1 MAIESLQTEVNLP
14 DHNLVGRGKVRDIYK
29 IGEHLL
35 IIASD
40 RISAF
45 DYVLASGIPNK
56 GRVLTQMS
64 LFWFEQTA
72 DLGRHHLISADVDEY
87 PAEVQEYRDQL
98 EGRSM
103 LVVKADRVDIEC
115 VARGYLTGS
124 GWKDYGNTGTV
135 CGIPLPE
142 GLEESARLEPP
153 IFTPATKA
161 DTGHDE
167 NISFEQMC
175 EVVDP
180 DLAGKLK
187 TLTLDIYASARAF
200 AENKDIII
208 ADTKFEFG
216 LLDGEIILIDE
227 ILSPDSSRF
236 WDQETYAPGRSQ
248 DSFDKQFVRDYLETL
263 DWDKTPPAPELPE
276 NIVVN
281 TLAKYREARDRLLG

>member
-1 MAIESLQTEVNLP
+1 MEAALLKTDLGNVPVFAS
-14 DHNLVGRGKVRDIYK
+14 GKVRDVYDL
-29 IGEHLL
+29 GDRLL
-35 IIASD
+35 IIATD

-45 DYVLASGIPNK
+45 DVVMPNGIPGK
-56 GRVLTQMS
+56 GKILTEMS

-72 DLGRHHLISADVDEY
+72 DLVRHHLISADVDEY

-124 GWKDYGNTGTV
+124 GWKDYGNTGAV

-142 GLEESARLEPP
+142 SLEESARLEPP